1 MISHHSNLDEDCKY
15 DDVVNEIKRCLEIG
29 ISIGEILADSA
40 LWEGGLGHFVELT
53 GQQIRDGLS
62 DGFLCRPALRLFS
75 IMTQEATSSR
85 GSD

>member
-40 LWEGGLGHFVELT
+40 LWESGLGQFVE
-53 GQQIRDGLS
+53 
-62 DGFLCRPALRLFS
+62 
-75 IMTQEATSSR
+75 
-85 GSD
+85 

>member
-62 DGFLCRPALRLFS
+62 DGCVNES
-75 IMTQEATSSR
+75 EIMKLYSTISL
-85 GSD
+85 